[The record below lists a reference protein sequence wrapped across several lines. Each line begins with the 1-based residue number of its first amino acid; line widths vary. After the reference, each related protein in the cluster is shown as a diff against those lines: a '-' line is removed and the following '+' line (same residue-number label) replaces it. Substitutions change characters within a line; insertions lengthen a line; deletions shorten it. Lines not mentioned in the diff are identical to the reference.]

1 MSALSRLLSWRVLAV
16 ALVLVLLSGFLF
28 TRGEGE
34 SSRVVTAHFPRAV
47 SVYEGTDVRVLGVNV
62 GKVTAVV
69 PEGNSV
75 RVEIEYDGEHKIPA
89 DAQAAIITPTL
100 VADRFVQLSPAYSG
114 GAVLEDGADIALPDT
129 GVPVELD
136 RIYAALRDLTSA
148 LGPQGVNS
156 DGTLDRTL
164 RAGAKALRGN
174 GTLGNQMLRNLSE
187 AAVTFGEG
195 SGDLFET
202 VEQLA
207 IFTDTLAR
215 NDELVRAFVADLAGV
230 SQSLVTERQ
239 ELRAAL
245 SSVADAVGTV
255 ESFVKDN
262 RRALVTDVEKLS
274 RVMKT
279 INSERDSLDTALTVA
294 PVAMG
299 NLVLAFNSQTGTIGS
314 RIGFE
319 GNVADADG
327 LLCAVVQQ
335 SDLPAATKRI
345 ACQLFSQLLE
355 PVLAGDGGAPPGIP
369 DLPDLPDLPRA
380 GKQAALGV
388 APRPAPA
395 PQRYAVGDDASVEG
409 LLGGGS

>member
-1 MSALSRLLSWRVLAV
+1 MATRLRRPSWRVLAG
-16 ALVLVLLSGFLF
+16 ALVLVLLAGFLLAGGEDDQ
-28 TRGEGE
+28 TR
-34 SSRVVTAHFPRAV
+34 RVTAHFPRAV
-47 SVYEGTDVRVLGVNV
+47 SVYVGTDVRILGVNV
-62 GKVTAVV
+62 GRVTAVE
-69 PEGNSV
+69 PEGDSV
-75 RVEIEYDGEHKIPA
+75 RVEMEYDGTHKVPA
-89 DAQAAIITPTL
+89 DAGAAVVTPTL
-100 VADRFVQLSPAYSG
+100 VADRFVQLSPAYTG
-114 GAVLEDGADIALPDT
+114 GPVMEDGADIALPDT

-148 LGPQGVNS
+148 LGPQGANA

-174 GTLGNQMLRNLSE
+174 GALGNEMLRNLSE

-230 SQSLVTERQ
+230 SKDLVEERE
-239 ELRAAL
+239 ELQAAL
-245 SSVADAVGTV
+245 SSVARAVGTV
-255 ESFVKDN
+255 ETFVRGN
-262 RRALVTDVEKLS
+262 RQALVTDIEKLS

-299 NLVLAFNSQTGTIGS
+299 NLVLAFNTQSGSIGS

-319 GNVADADG
+319 GNIADADG

-335 SDLPAATKRI
+335 SDLPTASKRL
-345 ACQLFSQLLE
+345 ACELFEQLLE
-355 PVLAGDGGAPPGIP
+355 PVLANDTGPPA
-369 DLPDLPDLPRA
+369 LPLPLRQSV
-380 GKQAALGV
+380 GSGQS
-388 APRPAPA
+388 PRPAPGLGERTA
-395 PQRYAVGDDASVEG
+395 PERVRVGDDRSVVG
-409 LLGGGS
+409 LLGGAR